1 MIILVTGTPG
11 AGKTLYTVSELL
23 NKQFKNRPQYI
34 NHIPNLLI
42 PHELFSGDGD
52 VPAPDSDVLNW
63 FDGRVPANS
72 VICID
77 EAQRVFRPRSSGSA
91 VPAHVA
97 KLETHRHQG
106 LDIIIITQHP
116 QLIDANVRR
125 LVGRHIHVR
134 RAWGMAAAI
143 VYEWDSCANNVN
155 AVKQAQSKV
164 WRYDKSAY
172 KLYKSSELH
181 TKAGGKIPW
190 VLKLAVVMLVAAP
203 LMWLKTAD
211 SMKKRFGGEIPE
223 VTSAIPAGTH
233 TGADLNAM
241 QQQSRPLTASEYA
254 ETLRPRFGD
263 MQHTASRYDEITK
276 PQRVPLPAACIQS
289 RAVCK
294 CYTQDGTHYPISQA
308 SCVSIVQNGAFY
320 DFTSTTPTQR
330 EQAITTR
337 KP

>member
-23 NKQFKNRPQYI
+23 NKQFKDRPQYI

-42 PHELFSGDGD
+42 PHEVFSGDGD

-181 TKAGGKIPW
+181 TKAGGKVPW

-211 SMKKRFGGEIPE
+211 SMKKRFGGGAAETAQ
-223 VTSAIPAGTH
+223 TSGMIQPANMG
-233 TGADLNAM
+233 GGVDKAE
-241 QQQSRPLTASEYA
+241 PLTSKEYVD
-254 ETLRPRFGD
+254 TFRPRVQEL
-263 MQHTASRYDEITK
+263 QHTAVRYDELTK
-276 PQRVPLPAACIQS
+276 PQRVPLPAACLQS
-289 RAVCK
+289 GTTCK
-294 CYTQDGTHYPISQA
+294 CYTQDGTAYSISKDA
-308 SCVSIVQNGAFY
+308 CIDIVQNGAFY
-320 DFTSTTPTQR
+320 DFTTSTTPTQR
-330 EQAITTR
+330 EQANTTR
-337 KP
+337 K